1 MFRVDEK
8 LKKIEMNKGDFGLI
22 LTFTLDEIQE
32 GSNFKL
38 KVYNKEGNEEKN
50 ILEKDITNVTGNQ
63 VNVSLTKEESDKLN
77 EGTYYWSFLQ
87 YIKNTLHNTILKDR
101 LFEVEAGA

>member
-1 MFRVDEK
+1 MFKVNEET
-8 LKKIEMNKGDFGLI
+8 KKIKMNKGDFGLFLI
-22 LTFTLDEIQE
+22 FTLDEIQE

-38 KVYNKEGNEEKN
+38 KIYNNEEN
-50 ILEKDITNVTGNQ
+50 ILEKDITDVTGNQ
-63 VNVSLTKEESDKLN
+63 VNLSLTKEESDKLN

-87 YIKNTLHNTILKDR
+87 YIENTLQNTILIDK